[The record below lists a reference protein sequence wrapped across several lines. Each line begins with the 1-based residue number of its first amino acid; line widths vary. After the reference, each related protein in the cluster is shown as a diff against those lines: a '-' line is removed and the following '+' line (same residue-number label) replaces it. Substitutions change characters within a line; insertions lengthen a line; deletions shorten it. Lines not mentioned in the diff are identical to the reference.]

1 MCGCQIKLYLVVC
14 FNHSLHCR
22 NFDFLIPDAPE
33 LISNFLEGE
42 QDMSCK
48 RNAFMMLIHA
58 DQERAL
64 TYLSTCIDQVNSF
77 GDILQLVIV
86 ELIYKASIGICL
98 ELLRILALSLIHE
111 RYWLT
116 LLFVSFSVI
125 VMVHI
130 FLAGMSRQSRRK
142 SEIHQVHLQS
152 SKF

>member
-1 MCGCQIKLYLVVC
+1 MQIETPEIYYFFVYNAHGAVKLKKT
-14 FNHSLHCR
+14 FFFPR

-64 TYLSTCIDQVNSF
+64 NYLSTCIDQVNSF

-86 ELIYKASIGICL
+86 ELIYKVWDGSIFPSSAYYVMLHEGNIWSPLPLNCKNSICS
-98 ELLRILALSLIHE
+98 AN
-111 RYWLT
+111 T
-116 LLFVSFSVI
+116 L
-125 VMVHI
+125 
-130 FLAGMSRQSRRK
+130 Q
-142 SEIHQVHLQS
+142 
-152 SKF
+152 